1 MARPKPTPKRPNAT
15 GTKVRTNGGKIGNKK
30 S

>member
-1 MARPKPTPKRPNAT
+1 MARPKPLPKRPNAS
-15 GTKVRTNGGKIGNKK
+15 GTKIRTNGGKIGSKK

>member
-1 MARPKPTPKRPNAT
+1 MARPKPTPKRPNAS
-15 GTKVRTNGGKIGNKK
+15 GTRIRTNGGKIGNKK

>member
-1 MARPKPTPKRPNAT
+1 MARPRPLPKRPNAS
-15 GTKVRTNGGKIGNKK
+15 GTKIRTKGGKIGK

>member
-1 MARPKPTPKRPNAT
+1 MARPKPTPKRPNAA
-15 GTKVRTNGGKIGNKK
+15 GTRIRTKGGKIGNKK